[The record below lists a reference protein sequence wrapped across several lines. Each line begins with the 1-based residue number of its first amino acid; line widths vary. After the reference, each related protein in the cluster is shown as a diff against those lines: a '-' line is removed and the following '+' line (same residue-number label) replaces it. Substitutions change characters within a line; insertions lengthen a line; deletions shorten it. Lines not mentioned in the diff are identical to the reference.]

1 MTDFFDPKDNNQNMD
16 DNQQVVEK
24 IKIGEEEFTP
34 EEAQEYIKLG
44 KLGRE
49 MEEKW
54 NTKIDRIYPEFSKS
68 QNELKELREAEATRN
83 ATPPAP
89 VTNPEDALDEETIQR
104 ARKEARKI
112 GIVTEDAFD
121 EFLGNKFRDYFVRA
135 RFEEK
140 LIDRMDGLAR
150 DLNGEDG
157 RPRFD
162 QKEVVEFMRNNGV
175 SDPEVAYK
183 IMHEKELDA
192 WKAQQL
198 TAAKR
203 EGLYTENTSTAGG
216 KQPAAVK
223 PTADNLSQ
231 LVAEALERG

>member
-1 MTDFFDPKDNNQNMD
+1 MTDFFDPKENME
-16 DNQQVVEK
+16 DNQAVEK

-34 EEAQEYIKLG
+34 EEAQEFIKLG

-68 QNELKELREAEATRN
+68 QNELKELREAEATRL
-83 ATPPAP
+83 ATPPTP
-89 VTNPEDALDEETIQR
+89 VTNPEDVLDDETIQK

-121 EFLGNKFRDYFVRA
+121 EFLGSKFRDYFVRA

-140 LIDRMDGLAR
+140 LIDRMDGLGKE
-150 DLNGEDG
+150 LNGEDG

-162 QKEVVEFMRNNGV
+162 QERVVEFMRNNGV

-183 IMHEKELDA
+183 IMNEKELDT
-192 WKAQQL
+192 WKANQL
-198 TAAKR
+198 QAQKR
-203 EGLYTENTSTAGG
+203 EGLYTENSSTAGG

-223 PTADNLSQ
+223 PTADNLSE
-231 LVAEALERG
+231 LVAEALTRG